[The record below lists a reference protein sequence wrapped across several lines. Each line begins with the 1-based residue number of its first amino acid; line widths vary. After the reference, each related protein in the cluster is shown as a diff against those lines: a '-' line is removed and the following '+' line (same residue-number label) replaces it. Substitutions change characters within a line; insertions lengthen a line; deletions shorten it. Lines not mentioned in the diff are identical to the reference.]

1 MEGVKGVESQE
12 IGKDDCSF
20 VWDETSQLYFHARS
34 GFYHD
39 PSAGWYYSSKDGQYY
54 KFENGSYTLLEYNK
68 DYECESHRCSEA
80 VSEPCNPVEDES
92 STQVHCKSYENISS
106 FPADQYDT
114 YPCNGTVS
122 EENTPGYEK
131 CNIDQATENPPPPS
145 EWLEET
151 LINLYLS
158 GYKQAVNNTDVSKT
172 YMEVDDGDEYS
183 FPVDGISY
191 DNAQTSEDGGWT
203 SEHQYSSVDQCESI
217 VNEEASRD
225 EENWRS
231 QYGQVVHSGEQSMQD
246 IHVVDLWDW
255 AMVTGSK
262 KDKKGHAARLVG
274 RLVRQSVKFHPSM
287 PSSGGV
293 FRTAPICETYLNLVR
308 VRTGQVYQLRN
319 PSARYLTSLSN
330 YDSSN
335 PTKDWGFPEFSL
347 NVQDSPPTKSGGKS
361 EQKLIDEDPNC
372 KGMFISPNGLSTSEK
387 QRSHEYRDRAA
398 ERRSLHGGF
407 GVGPGQKSSLFNDIS
422 GSTSPVSSSTEE
434 AAAEALNMS
443 FGAGSYARKI
453 LENMGWKEGE
463 ALGNTR
469 KGLIKPIEAVGNVGN
484 AGLGWPHSRKG

>member
-1 MEGVKGVESQE
+1 MEEEGRAMESQE
-12 IGKDDCSF
+12 TGSEDCSF

-39 PSAGWYYSSKDGQYY
+39 PNAGWYYSSKDGQYY
-54 KFENGSYTLLEYNK
+54 KFENGTYTLLQYNK
-68 DYECESHRCSEA
+68 DNDESELRRSSEV
-80 VSEPCNPVEDES
+80 VSEPVQDES
-92 STQVHCKSYENISS
+92 YIQLHCQSYENISS
-106 FPADQYDT
+106 SLSAQQYEACGR
-114 YPCNGTVS
+114 PVS
-122 EENTPGYEK
+122 DEVNPGYEK
-131 CNIDQATENPPPPS
+131 CNSEQEAENPPPPS

-158 GYKQAVNNTDVSKT
+158 GYKQADNNMD
-172 YMEVDDGDEYS
+172 VDDGDGYNIS
-183 FPVDGISY
+183 ADGLSY
-191 DNAQTSEDGGWT
+191 DNAQTSEDGGRT
-203 SEHQYSSVDQCESI
+203 SEHQCSSIDQSDSI
-217 VNEEASRD
+217 INEDVSKD
-225 EENWRS
+225 EENWKS
-231 QYGQVVHSGEQSMQD
+231 QYGQVVHSGEQSLQD

-262 KDKKGHAARLVG
+262 KDKKDHTARLVG
-274 RLVRQSVKFHPSM
+274 RLVKQSVKFHPSM
-287 PSSGGV
+287 PSNGGV
-293 FRTAPICETYLNLVR
+293 FRTAPICEAYLNLVR

-335 PTKDWGFPEFSL
+335 PTKDWGFPELLL
-347 NVQDSPPTKSGGKS
+347 NVQDSSVTKSDGKT
-361 EQKLIDEDPNC
+361 ELKLINKDRNC
-372 KGMFISPNGLSTSEK
+372 KGVVMSASPLSTLEK
-387 QRSHEYRDRAA
+387 ERNHEYRDRAA

-407 GVGPGQKSSLFNDIS
+407 GVGPGQKSSLFDNGI
-422 GSTSPVSSSTEE
+422 GAPVSSSTEE

-463 ALGNTR
+463 ALGDSR

-484 AGLGWPHSRKG
+484 AGLGWPQNRKG